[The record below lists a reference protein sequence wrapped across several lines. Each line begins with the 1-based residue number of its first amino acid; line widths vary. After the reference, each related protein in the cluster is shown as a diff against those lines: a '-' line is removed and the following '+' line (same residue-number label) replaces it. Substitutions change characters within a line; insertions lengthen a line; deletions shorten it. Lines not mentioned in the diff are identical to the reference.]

1 MILSVGFACD
11 EHQFQC
17 ADGFCI
23 KKNWLCDGEKD
34 CDDGSDEDSNT
45 CSV

>member
-1 MILSVGFACD
+1 MILLVTIACD
-11 EHQFQC
+11 DRQFQC

-23 KKNWLCDGEKD
+23 RKKWLCDGEID
-34 CDDGSDEDSNT
+34 CEDGSDEIPNT